1 MILGVASGKGGTGKT
16 FVSVNLAAVATEPVQ
31 LLDADVEEPN
41 CHLFVT
47 PTVRRTE
54 RVTRPVPVVD
64 ATRCTGCGA
73 CSRICQFHAIPLLA
87 EHPVV
92 FRDLCHGCGGC
103 RWVCP
108 VGAITETGVEIGTIE
123 VSDIVAGT
131 LVQGR
136 LDVGQAQ
143 SPPLIR
149 AVRREVRPGGLV
161 IIDGPPGTACPLA
174 AALRGCD
181 HVLLVAEPTRFGL
194 YDLSLAVETVRQL
207 GVPQD
212 VVVNRARGDVEPVR
226 AFCRQKGLAILA
238 ELPERREAAVA
249 SARGRLAVNEIP
261 ELRRAFEALLAA
273 VRRRARAPRSRK
285 ELPLHAHL

>member
-16 FVSVNLAAVATEPVQ
+16 FVSVNLAAVAAEPVQ
-31 LLDADVEEPN
+31 LLDTDVEEPN

-47 PTVRRTE
+47 PTLRRTV

-64 ATRCTGCGA
+64 AARCTGCGD
-73 CSRICQFHAIPLLA
+73 CSRLCQFHAIPLLGP
-87 EHPVV
+87 HPVV
-92 FRDLCHGCGGC
+92 FKDLCHGCGGC

-108 VGAITETGVEIGTIE
+108 VGAIRETGVEIGTVE
-123 VSDIVAGT
+123 VADTAFGT
-131 LVQGR
+131 LIQGR

-149 AVRREVRPGGLV
+149 AVKREARPDGLT

-174 AALRGCD
+174 AALKGCD

-194 YDLSLAVETVRQL
+194 YDLGLAVETVRQL
-207 GVPQD
+207 GVPLD
-212 VVVNRARGDVEPVR
+212 VVINRSRGGVELVR
-226 AFCRQKGLAILA
+226 GFCRQQGIEVLA
-238 ELPERREAAVA
+238 ELPESREAAVA
-249 SARGRLAVNEIP
+249 SARGRLAVNELP

-273 VRRRARAPRSRK
+273 VRRRARPPRTRK